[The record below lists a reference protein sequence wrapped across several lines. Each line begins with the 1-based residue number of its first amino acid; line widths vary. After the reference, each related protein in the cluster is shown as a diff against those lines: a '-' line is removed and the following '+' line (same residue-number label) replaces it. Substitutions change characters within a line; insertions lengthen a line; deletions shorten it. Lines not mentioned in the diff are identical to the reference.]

1 MADNQSEQMAGLR
14 WNMEMLQIA
23 EAAMKVRLKKAESTK
38 SPLNRPWSSEGVG
51 NRQKS
56 LPIDRIKIYDR
67 RTITTS

>member
-38 SPLNRPWSSEGVG
+38 SPLNRPWPS
-51 NRQKS
+51 
-56 LPIDRIKIYDR
+56 DR
-67 RTITTS
+67 